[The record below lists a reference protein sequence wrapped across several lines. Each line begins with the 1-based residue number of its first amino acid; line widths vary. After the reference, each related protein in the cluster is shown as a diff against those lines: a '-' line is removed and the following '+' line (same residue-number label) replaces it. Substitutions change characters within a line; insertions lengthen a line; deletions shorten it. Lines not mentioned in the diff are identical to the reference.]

1 MISPVTEWV
10 SITVRE
16 VWNSIT
22 VETGDLQDSSSMET
36 KGKTSLVENEDS
48 DMGHF
53 VGEHSSPHSHPF
65 SQSEV
70 HISMIN
76 CYLCKVKQLL
86 VYHTPTLYFLVGIKS
101 STLAN
106 VWWNCGIIADTYMQY
121 SGRCFWVYQMKMTL
135 YCLNVTNV
143 MKWIL
148 KNDSLKNVM

>member
-1 MISPVTEWV
+1 MNIIKNFELIV
-10 SITVRE
+10 SITQSMGFITLQKVTRYFQCHQ
-16 VWNSIT
+16 NSVLPVINLFYDFSDYRMSFYHSQR
-22 VETGDLQDSSSMET
+22 GLKLYHCRAGGLQDSSSMET

-86 VYHTPTLYFLVGIKS
+86 VYRTPTLYFLVGIKS

-106 VWWNCGIIADTYMQY
+106 V
-121 SGRCFWVYQMKMTL
+121 
-135 YCLNVTNV
+135 
-143 MKWIL
+143 
-148 KNDSLKNVM
+148 